1 MQHRQITI
9 METKPY
15 KKALEL
21 IEKQKRDIIEKLYA
35 EIISLPDNPA
45 ITRTSSGSFTVDS
58 AQIAADKGIMSASH
72 YDFKKQYQL
81 LADKL
86 LQASNISALEKA
98 LAEGNVRADAS
109 SRPVTLHK
117 TVIANVQKLIEG
129 A

>member
-1 MQHRQITI
+1 
-9 METKPY
+9 METTPY

-21 IEKQKRDIIEKLYA
+21 IEKQKCDILDKLYA
-35 EIISLPDNPA
+35 EILALPDNPA
-45 ITRTSSGSFTVDS
+45 ITRISSNSFTVNS
-58 AQIAADKGIMSASH
+58 AQIAADGGIMSASH
-72 YDFKKQYQL
+72 YDFKKQYEL

-86 LQASNISALEKA
+86 LQTSDISALEKA
-98 LAEGNVRADAS
+98 LAEGNVRADAF